1 MKLANMLPTPLDH
14 KPTTKLT
21 ELGRK
26 SAGEGFETV
35 TYQGEDGHRYE
46 ATVKDGVTAVQWRRI
61 PSEQAGGE

>member
-1 MKLANMLPTPLDH
+1 MKLANMLPTRLEH

-26 SAGEGFETV
+26 SAGEGFEIV

-46 ATVKDGVTAVQWRRI
+46 A
-61 PSEQAGGE
+61 